1 MRRDNTDL
9 VVVAGLGSAAAL
21 GQLLT
26 APLPDSNPLTITL
39 RVLTGIP
46 LALLLPGYALSLLLL
61 PGKESRGMPLLRRA
75 MWTVGGSLV
84 VTVLGGLVLNVTP
97 IGLSRPGWTI
107 LLTAVTVAAA
117 AGTAVDRRRRPI
129 RPTPRAAPWRAVT
142 VRTASYGLGA
152 VVATTAAVWLAY
164 AGAAAQAQPDFTQ
177 LWLVPTQAGTATVG
191 VRNDNPGT
199 EQFALNLTSGT
210 QAPVNWLFTLRAGQ
224 SWQLDVPVTT
234 GQPLQATLSRPGQA
248 GAPQVV
254 VLRPLPSST
263 TTPAPPS

>member
-9 VVVAGLGSAAAL
+9 VVIAGLAVAAAL

-26 APLPDSNPLTITL
+26 ALLPDSNPLTIAL

-46 LALLLPGYALSLLLL
+46 LALLLPGYALSLLLS
-61 PGKESRGMPLLRRA
+61 PGKESSGMPLLRRA
-75 MWTVGGSLV
+75 MWTVGLSLI

-97 IGLSRPGWTI
+97 IGLSRLGWTI

-117 AGTAVDRRRRPI
+117 AGVAVDRRYRPI
-129 RPTPRAAPWRAVT
+129 RSAPHAAVRIT
-142 VRTASYGLGA
+142 VKAASYGLGA
-152 VVATTAAVWLAY
+152 VAAVTAAVWLAY
-164 AGAAAQAQPDFTQ
+164 AGAAAQAQPDFAQ
-177 LWLVPTQAGTATVG
+177 LWLVPAQANASTATVG
-191 VRNDNPGT
+191 VRNDHPGT
-199 EQFALNLTSGT
+199 EQFALSLTSGT
-210 QAPVNWLFTLRAGQ
+210 QAAINWRFTLRAGQ

-234 GQPLQATLSRPGQA
+234 GQPLRATLSRPGQA